1 MKLKNVGAL
10 LLGTVLIFQ
19 APFHAFAAILDN
31 KEQVEQEA
39 ASPKAVINKQ
49 TLTAAT
55 DLEQIV
61 G

>member
-49 TLTAAT
+49 TLTPGI
-55 DLEQIV
+55 L
-61 G
+61 